1 MRYNQSGFTLIEVL
15 VAISLLSIA
24 LLGFA
29 SVGVNAIHNDSFS
42 HKTNTALAL
51 AQAKLEQLHSLPYS
65 NSQWTSGSHSESGLN
80 ENGVAGGEYTRSWVV
95 TLDYGGH
102 SGLRRVSVTV
112 SWPGVGDSETLASL
126 YW

>member
-1 MRYNQSGFTLIEVL
+1 MRLRQSGFTLVEVL
-15 VAISLLSIA
+15 VAISLMSVA

-29 SVGVNAIHNDSFS
+29 SVGVNSIRNDSFS
-42 HKTNTALAL
+42 RKTNVALAL

-65 NSQWTSGSHSESGLN
+65 SSQWTSGSHSESGLDEDSN
-80 ENGVAGGEYTRSWVV
+80 TGGEYTRSWVV

-112 SWPGVGDSETLASL
+112 SWPGAGDSETLASL
-126 YW
+126 YR